1 MTERTV
7 RWAGVAAIIFVVLIL
22 ITVFSG
28 GQPPDADAAVD
39 KIRTFLIDNRS
50 TLLLSNLLGLIGIP
64 FVVWFVVVLRDVLRG
79 DRTSNALG
87 TASLAG
93 LVVTAPMA
101 MVGGALSVAP
111 VYVSGVANHL
121 GDDTIRIMFEAQNL
135 MFAATSAGIVLFSIT
150 TALAIRRTKA
160 LPTYTMW
167 LAFVATLGAGAA
179 GLGVFGILS
188 FALFLLVTGITMAA
202 GKTTPAT
209 SIA

>member
-87 TASLAG
+87 TPRTPNTRMILVASAC
-93 LVVTAPMA
+93 
-101 MVGGALSVAP
+101 
-111 VYVSGVANHL
+111 VS
-121 GDDTIRIMFEAQNL
+121 
-135 MFAATSAGIVLFSIT
+135 
-150 TALAIRRTKA
+150 
-160 LPTYTMW
+160 P
-167 LAFVATLGAGAA
+167 GAA
-179 GLGVFGILS
+179 SVDG
-188 FALFLLVTGITMAA
+188 
-202 GKTTPAT
+202 
-209 SIA
+209 